1 MHKFIQNPYPP
12 PKPPTWRNHQTPK
25 TSNPEKSSNRETSNP
40 KKSSNP
46 HEKPKA
52 RNLKQINTH
61 RENKNQVRKRVI
73 WLVLFPTLLAT
84 KHTKKIIISFNFI
97 TLYQTRSVTHML
109 RLGNGAPMRWCW
121 ARVMEAMHVP
131 IYFECYNVHDDM
143 KKVPKEF
150 MNSIRK
156 NKVVFRVDRRK
167 SVVLLGHGFLVWSL
181 VSFAMGLSF
190 VAKGLE
196 WIRSKR
202 EIETERIQGAGWL
215 RKI

>member
-1 MHKFIQNPYPP
+1 MCFLQINMHKFIQNPYPP

-25 TSNPEKSSNRETSNP
+25 TSNPE
-40 KKSSNP
+40 KSSNP

-143 KKVPKEF
+143 KKAPKEF

-156 NKVVFRVDRRK
+156 NKMGFSVDWRK
-167 SVVLLGHGFLVWSL
+167 SF
-181 VSFAMGLSF
+181 VSFDQGCL
-190 VAKGLE
+190 GLE
-196 WIRSKR
+196 LGVFCHGSLDLK
-202 EIETERIQGAGWL
+202 
-215 RKI
+215 